1 MKVVTSHVPPE
12 AQIQI
17 TKPGILNAS
26 LAEENLVLDC
36 DEDNVTHLQVVD
48 NVDLTSVLHV
58 IQPLLGQDSP
68 VVVGVQDLR
77 FKIFLEQVKQGGER
91 LVKEQAIGVESH
103 EEGEHHLEVI
113 VGVQEAVSF
122 GFTDDGQIT
131 TLFLQILSIASQP
144 FVTGSPQSDL
154 VDFCIKLCKGRL
166 SHLEVTGR
174 CLRWGGVFV
183 ERKQ

>member
-17 TKPGILNAS
+17 TKPGVLNAS
-26 LAEENLVLDC
+26 LAEEKLVLDC
-36 DEDNVTHLQVVD
+36 DEDNVTHLEVVD
-48 NVDLTSVLHV
+48 NVGLTSVLHV

-68 VVVGVQDLR
+68 VVLGVQDLR
-77 FKIFLEQVKQGGER
+77 LKIFLEQVKQGGER
-91 LVKEQAIGVESH
+91 LGREQAIGVESH
-103 EEGEHHLEVI
+103 KVGEQHLELI
-113 VGVQEAVSF
+113 VGVHEAVSF
-122 GFTDDGQIT
+122 GFTDDGQIP

-144 FVTGSPQSDL
+144 CVTGSPQSDL
-154 VDFCIKLCKGRL
+154 VDFFIKLCKGRK